1 LAHEDIVNARD
12 APRKAIIRIKE
23 NTVQL
28 RDRRR
33 IRE

>member
-1 LAHEDIVNARD
+1 LAHEDIVNACY
-12 APRKAIIRIKE
+12 APRKAIIRIEE